1 MKTTTLTQQ
10 IKSKVNKA
18 ISNFEKMQDELIE
31 QIANSRS
38 NRSLSRFNNSFENE
52 SKSKQLTF

>member
-1 MKTTTLTQQ
+1 MKTTLTQQ

-18 ISNFEKMQDELIE
+18 MSNYDKIQEELIE

-38 NRSLSRFNNSFENE
+38 NRSLSRFSNSFDNA
-52 SKSKQLTF
+52 KKLQTV

>member
-18 ISNFEKMQDELIE
+18 ISNFDKMQEELLE

-38 NRSLSRFNNSFENE
+38 NRSLSRFNDSFESA
-52 SKSKQLTF
+52 SKSNQLTF

>member
-1 MKTTTLTQQ
+1 MKTTSLTQQ